1 MPTRYHVCI
10 ISHNSNEGQ
19 DAPLRVEMGHPKS
32 KGGKQMSTQVAY
44 VVAGVMIFVG
54 AIVGGGIIYAG
65 LQKVADAINKQK

>member
-1 MPTRYHVCI
+1 MYVLSGTTAMKLRI
-10 ISHNSNEGQ
+10 RIASSNG
-19 DAPLRVEMGHPKS
+19 KS
-32 KGGKQMSTQVAY
+32 QLKGGKSMTIQVAY